1 MTTRAAISGTWTLDD
16 RLAGPVAEVPVE
28 VRPGTAALTVRLSY
42 DRSAGVL
49 DLGCAGPAGFRG
61 WSGGA
66 RSEYT
71 ITPSWATPG
80 YLPGEIEPG
89 VWRVL
94 VGLHRVPLGGLPY
107 EIRVIRHVRPP
118 ARPRRRRSRFSRVP
132 APVPPEPAAVRRRLP
147 SPPGYRWLAGD
158 LHAHTDHSDGTLSV
172 YELACVAAAAGLD
185 FLAVTDHNTVS
196 HHVELAAA
204 SALAGLVLVPGQE
217 VTTDLGHAGAL
228 GDVGWI
234 DFRRPP
240 DEWAKAVRDRGGVLS
255 VNHPV
260 AADCAWRHPMADRPR
275 VVELWH
281 WSWWDRS
288 WGAPL
293 AWAQA
298 WTHDLIGDPAG
309 DLVVVGGGDYHRPEE
324 GHLPG
329 APTTWVLAEGDGR
342 GPEAAGAV
350 VRAVAEGRTAVSASP
365 GAPLLL
371 RLEDEFLAVDAD
383 GLVLWGPQT
392 RRVVRGDLALLPAH
406 PGVHRLETHANQV
419 MAVCT

>member
-1 MTTRAAISGTWTLDD
+1 MTTRAVVGGTWTLDD

-71 ITPSWATPG
+71 IAPSWATPG

-118 ARPRRRRSRFSRVP
+118 ARPRRRRTRFSRVP
-132 APVPPEPAAVRRRLP
+132 GPIPPDPAAVRRRLP
-147 SPPGYRWLAGD
+147 APPGHRWLAGD

-172 YELACVAAAAGLD
+172 YELACVAAASGLD

-196 HHVELAAA
+196 HHAELAAA
-204 SALAGLVLVPGQE
+204 SALAGIVLVPGQE

-234 DFRRPP
+234 DFRLPP

-275 VVELWH
+275 TVELWH
-281 WSWWDRS
+281 RS
-288 WGAPL
+288 WHDRTRGAPL

-298 WTHDLIGDPAG
+298 WAANLTGDLTG

-324 GHLPG
+324 GHPPG
-329 APTTWVLAEGDGR
+329 APATWVLAEGDGR

-350 VRAVAEGRTAVSASP
+350 VRAVAKGRTAVSASLN
-365 GAPLLL
+365 GPLLL

-383 GLVLWGPQT
+383 GLVLWGPRT
-392 RRVVRGDLALLPAH
+392 RRVVRGDLALLPAG
-406 PGVHRLETHANQV
+406 PGMHRLETPVNEL
-419 MAVCT
+419 MAVCS

>member
-1 MTTRAAISGTWTLDD
+1 MTSRAAISGTWTLDD

-28 VRPGTAALTVRLSY
+28 VRPGTAALTVRLAY

-71 ITPSWATPG
+71 IAPGWATPG

-89 VWRVL
+89 VWRIL

-118 ARPRRRRSRFSRVP
+118 ARPRRRRARFSCVP
-132 APVPPEPAAVRRRLP
+132 GPVPREPAAVRRRLP
-147 SPPGYRWLAGD
+147 SLAGFRWLAGD

-196 HHVELAAA
+196 QHAELAAA
-204 SALAGLVLVPGQE
+204 SALAGIVLVPGQE
-217 VTTDLGHAGAL
+217 VTTDLGHANAL

-260 AADCAWRHPMADRPR
+260 AGDCAWRHPMADRPR
-275 VVELWH
+275 TVELWH
-281 WSWWDRS
+281 WSWWDRT

-298 WTHDLIGDPAG
+298 WTDDP
-309 DLVVVGGGDYHRPEE
+309 VVVGGGDYHRPEE
-324 GHLPG
+324 GHPPG
-329 APTTWVLAEGDGR
+329 APATWVLAEGDGR
-342 GPEAAGAV
+342 GPEAAAAI
-350 VRAVAEGRTAVSASP
+350 VRAVAEGRTAVSVSP
-365 GAPLLL
+365 EGPLLL
-371 RLEDEFLAVDAD
+371 RHGDEFLAVDAD
-383 GLVLWGPQT
+383 GLVLWGPGT
-392 RRVVRGDLALLPAH
+392 RRVVRGDLALLPAR
-406 PGVHRLETHANQV
+406 PGVHRLETPSNEV
-419 MAVCT
+419 MAVCG

>member
-1 MTTRAAISGTWTLDD
+1 M
-16 RLAGPVAEVPVE
+16 
-28 VRPGTAALTVRLSY
+28 
-42 DRSAGVL
+42 
-49 DLGCAGPAGFRG
+49 
-61 WSGGA
+61 
-66 RSEYT
+66 
-71 ITPSWATPG
+71 
-80 YLPGEIEPG
+80 
-89 VWRVL
+89 
-94 VGLHRVPLGGLPY
+94 
-107 EIRVIRHVRPP
+107 
-118 ARPRRRRSRFSRVP
+118 
-132 APVPPEPAAVRRRLP
+132 
-147 SPPGYRWLAGD
+147 
-158 LHAHTDHSDGTLSV
+158 HAHTDHSDGTLSV
-172 YELACVAAAAGLD
+172 YELAGVAAAAGLD
-185 FLAVTDHNTVS
+185 YLAVTDHNTVS
-196 HHVELAAA
+196 HHLELAAA
-204 SALAGLVLVPGQE
+204 SVLAGLVLVPGQE

-288 WGAPL
+288 RGAPL

-298 WTHDLIGDPAG
+298 WTHGLAG
-309 DLVVVGGGDYHRPEE
+309 EPDADLVVVGGGDYHRPEE

-350 VRAVAEGRTAVSASP
+350 VWAVAEGRTAVSASP

-392 RRVVRGDLALLPAH
+392 RRMVRGDLALLPAH
-406 PGVHRLETHANQV
+406 PGVHRLETHANEV
-419 MAVCT
+419 VALCS

>member
-1 MTTRAAISGTWTLDD
+1 MTTGAAISGTWTLDD

-28 VRPGTAALTVRLSY
+28 VRPGTAALTVSLSY

-49 DLGCAGPAGFRG
+49 DLGCAGPEGFRG

-66 RSEYT
+66 RSAYT
-71 ITPSWATPG
+71 VTPCWATPG

-94 VGLHRVPLGGLPY
+94 VGLHRVPLGGLAY

-118 ARPRRRRSRFSRVP
+118 ARPRRRRPSRVP
-132 APVPPEPAAVRRRLP
+132 GSLRPEPAAVRRRLP
-147 SPPGYRWLAGD
+147 SPPGHRWLAGD
-158 LHAHTDHSDGTLSV
+158 LHAHTDHSDGTLTV
-172 YELACVAAAAGLD
+172 RELARLAAASGLD

-196 HHVELAAA
+196 HHAELAAA
-204 SALAGLVLVPGQE
+204 SAPAGVALVPGQE

-240 DEWAKAVRDRGGVLS
+240 DEWARAVRDRGGVLS

-260 AADCAWRHPMADRPR
+260 AADCAWRHPMTDRPR
-275 VVELWH
+275 TVELWH
-281 WSWWDRS
+281 RS
-288 WGAPL
+288 WQDRTRGAPL

-298 WTHDLIGDPAG
+298 WAAGLAG

-324 GHLPG
+324 GHPPG

-342 GPEAAGAV
+342 GPGAAGAV

-371 RLEDEFLAVDAD
+371 RLEDEFVAVDAD
-383 GLVLWGPQT
+383 GLVLWGPGT
-392 RRVVRGDLALLPAH
+392 RRVVRGDLAFLPAG
-406 PGVHRLETHANQV
+406 PGVHRLETAANEL
-419 MAVCT
+419 MAVCS